1 MSIEGIEW
9 VMVQDAIELPEF
21 YRKAHFLLLNYTCR
35 CTSPEPVVQLNEE
48 AQYYRWVKPCEAV
61 NMDLNQPTR
70 TLLEQVIQSP
80 LYHTQEIL
88 H

>member
-1 MSIEGIEW
+1 MHSAE
-9 VMVQDAIELPEF
+9 PE
-21 YRKAHFLLLNYTCR
+21 
-35 CTSPEPVVQLNEE
+35 VQLNEE
-48 AQYYRWVKPCEAV
+48 AQYYRWVKPDAL

-80 LYHTQEIL
+80 FHPTQEIP